1 MDDTHYSISEAGKL
15 VSVDPCAQVLG
26 GRAAAEYTK
35 KWKKS
40 PVLYGASYSFISEDK
55 RAEGKRISA
64 ESHRTGS

>member
-15 VSVDPCAQVLG
+15 VGVESHVL
-26 GRAAAEYTK
+26 RNWEDELQ
-35 KWKKS
+35 KS
-40 PVLYGASYSFISEDK
+40 PVLYGASYSFISDDK